1 MIHIIAVCA
10 MYLRTDRNVH
20 LLLQDI
26 KTESVH
32 CTSRSISSMMA
43 SFFRIGASSRRTSI
57 SLGGAPSSIQVKR
70 NNKFSH
76 YDVIAHIMYVEYAFL
91 GNRKFHRLSQ

>member
-1 MIHIIAVCA
+1 

-26 KTESVH
+26 ETESVH
-32 CTSRSISSMMA
+32 CVSSSISSMMA
-43 SFFRIGASSRRTSI
+43 SFFRTGASSRKTSI
-57 SLGGAPSSIQVKR
+57 SLGGAPSSIQVKS
-70 NNKFSH
+70 NFYQFSH
-76 YDVIAHIMYVEYAFL
+76 YGMIAYVHAEYAFL

>member
-26 KTESVH
+26 ETESVH
-32 CTSRSISSMMA
+32 CTSSSISSMMA
-43 SFFRIGASSRRTSI
+43 SFFRTGTSSRRTSI

-70 NNKFSH
+70 NLQFSH
-76 YDVIAHIMYVEYAFL
+76 YGVILLILLCM
-91 GNRKFHRLSQ
+91 